1 MSESKTI
8 APSRGFPTLGILTI
22 LLVLLKALG
31 KITWSWWLVF
41 APLWVPTAIV
51 FAVFMVIL
59 AVVLLAAISSSSVSG
74 SSNRRPR

>member
-22 LLVLLKALG
+22 LLVLLKAFG
-31 KITWSWWLVF
+31 TITWSWWLVL
-41 APLWVPTAIV
+41 APLWAPAAIV
-51 FAVFMVIL
+51 FAVLVVTL
-59 AVVLLAAISSSSVSG
+59 AVVLLSAISSSSG